1 MALPKI
7 ENKHKLQTSDG
18 INTVQLI
25 WGVALVLMGIG
36 FFFRIPHLIPRISGS
51 GQTTLDQF
59 FIRFCLYLMAVV
71 LFGGGVK
78 KLINVLRTKRSKKVK
93 GNKD

>member
-1 MALPKI
+1 VTLPKT
-7 ENKHKLQTSDG
+7 ENKHKPQASDG
-18 INTVQLI
+18 VNKVQWI

-36 FFFRIPHLIPRISGS
+36 FFFRIPQLISKISGS
-51 GQTTLDQF
+51 DQTTLDQF

-78 KLINVLRTKRSKKVK
+78 KLINALRAKRSKKV
-93 GNKD
+93 